1 MNKTIITLLLMW
13 TAIIGTTD
21 VMAENK
27 KNERNM
33 EKLELTTVWD
43 KTFPKSE
50 KVNHSKVTF
59 VNRYGIT
66 LAADMYVPKDVA
78 GKLPAIAVCGPFGA
92 VKEQAGGLYA
102 QTMAERGFLTIA
114 FDPSYTGESGGE
126 PRYVVSPDINTE
138 DFSAAIDF
146 LATNDK
152 VDAERI
158 GIIGIC
164 GWGGLAINAAAA
176 DPRIKATVASTM
188 YDMSRVNANGYF
200 DADDSAEARHALLKQ
215 LAAQRTEDY
224 RNGFQKP
231 GGGVPDV
238 LPADAPQFLKDYYD
252 YYKTPRG
259 YHPRSLNSNQGR
271 NATTPIPFIN
281 FPLMSRAN
289 EIESAVLIVHGE
301 KAHSRYFGE
310 DAFKKLT
317 GDNKELM
324 IVPGASHT
332 DLYDRMDVIPFDKLE
347 AFFNNNLK

>member
-1 MNKTIITLLLMW
+1 MRKHTLVLFAAA
-13 TAIIGTTD
+13 AIAAAHAQTEIRP
-21 VMAENK
+21 
-27 KNERNM
+27 ERLM
-33 EKLELTTVWD
+33 EKLRLTETWD
-43 KTFPKSE
+43 KTFPRSE

-92 VKEQAGGLYA
+92 VKEQAAGLYA
-102 QTMAERGFLTIA
+102 QTMAERGFLTVA

-138 DFSAAIDF
+138 DFSAAVDF

-152 VDAERI
+152 VDPEQI

-188 YDMSRVNANGYF
+188 YDMSRVSANGYF
-200 DADDSAEARHALLKQ
+200 DADNNAEARNALRKA
-215 LAAQRTEDY
+215 LAAQRTEDF
-224 RNGFQKP
+224 RNGFPKP

-238 LPADAPQFLKDYYD
+238 LPADAPQFFKDYHA

-259 YHPRSLNSNQGR
+259 YHERSLNSNQGR
-271 NATTPIPFIN
+271 NATEAIPFVN
-281 FPLMSRAN
+281 FPLMSRAD
-289 EIESAVLIVHGE
+289 EIENAVLVIHGE

-310 DAFKKLT
+310 DAFKKLK

-324 IVPGASHT
+324 IIPGASHT
-332 DLYDRMDVIPFDKLE
+332 DLYDNLAVIPFDKLE
-347 AFFNNNLK
+347 AFFRNNMQ